1 MTLTNNDG
9 FIVEQY
15 KAPAIQRAYIQGEKI
30 KQVYK
35 NVNVENSV
43 K

>member
-9 FIVEQY
+9 FNVEQY
-15 KAPAIQRAYIQGEKI
+15 KVPAIQRAYIQVEKL

-35 NVNVENSV
+35 
-43 K
+43 KC